1 MTFADLKPLTIAG
14 FDLPSPFVLAPMAG
28 ITDRP
33 FRSLCRSFGAGMTTS
48 EMTTADTS
56 LWQTTK
62 SRRRLDLDLDAE
74 PVAVQIAGS
83 EPALL
88 AEAAKACVA
97 RGAQIIDINMGCPAK
112 KVCRKLAGSALLRD
126 EKLVAE
132 ILATVV
138 AAVEVPVTL
147 KMRTGWDERHRNG
160 VAIARIAEDCGIK
173 SLAVHGRTRACR
185 YRGEAEYATIS
196 NIKSAVDIP
205 VIANGDITTPEKSLE
220 VLRVTNADGLM
231 IGRGAQGRPWIF
243 RELEYFRV
251 NGKQMP
257 RLDKNELRD
266 IMLGHLNE
274 LHRFYGEFA
283 GVRVARKHITWY
295 CQHIVNAD
303 EYRHRVVRVDRA
315 SEQIRLTIEFFERPD
330 VEISMAA

>member
-1 MTFADLKPLTIAG
+1 MKFADRKSLTIAG
-14 FDLPSPFVLAPMAG
+14 FELPSRFVLAPMAG
-28 ITDRP
+28 ITDKP
-33 FRSLCRSFGAGMTTS
+33 FRALCRSFGAGMATS

-56 LWQTTK
+56 LWQTAK
-62 SRRRLDLDLDAE
+62 SRRRLDLDTGAE
-74 PVAVQIAGS
+74 PIAVQIAGS
-83 EPALL
+83 EPAQL
-88 AEAAKACVA
+88 AEAARACVA

-126 EKLVAE
+126 EKLVAD
-132 ILATVV
+132 ILTTVV
-138 AAVEVPVTL
+138 AAVDVPVTL
-147 KMRTGWDERHRNG
+147 KMRTGWDERQRNG
-160 VAIARIAEDCGIK
+160 VAIARIAEDCGVQG
-173 SLAVHGRTRACR
+173 LAVHGRTRACR
-185 YRGEAEYATIS
+185 YRGDAEYATIAD
-196 NIKSAVDIP
+196 IKSAVDIP
-205 VIANGDITTPEKSLE
+205 VIANGDIATPEKSLE
-220 VLRVTNADGLM
+220 VLRLTNADGLM
-231 IGRGAQGRPWIF
+231 IGRAAQGRPWIF
-243 RELEYFRV
+243 RELDCFFT
-251 NGKQMP
+251 NGTQMP

-274 LHRFYGEFA
+274 LHRFYGDFA

>member
-1 MTFADLKPLTIAG
+1 MTIAG